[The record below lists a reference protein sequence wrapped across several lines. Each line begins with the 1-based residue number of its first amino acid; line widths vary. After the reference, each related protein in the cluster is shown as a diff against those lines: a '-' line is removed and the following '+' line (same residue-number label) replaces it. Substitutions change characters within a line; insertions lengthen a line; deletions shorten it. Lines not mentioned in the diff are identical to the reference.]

1 MGADHRAFSY
11 ITLPKGFHAVHL
23 PWIQPHKNEQ
33 LSTYALRLATGIKAS
48 EPFILVGLSM
58 GGMMAVEIAKKI
70 LPVCTILISSIPLSA
85 QLPRYYRIAGK
96 LKAYI
101 LLSPSL
107 SKTLVGLTK
116 VFIRRSSPTHLA
128 ADMFQAMDNEFFK
141 WSMTAVLQWD
151 NRQFPQPLF
160 HIHGM
165 KDRTLP
171 IRLTRPTHSVP
182 GAGHMLVMT
191 HPAIINAFLNEV
203 LSTLAV

>member
-11 ITLPKGFHAVHL
+11 ITLPKGFHAIHI
-23 PWIQPHKNEQ
+23 PWIQPYINEQ
-33 LSTYALRLATGIKAS
+33 LSTYALRLAIGIKTS

-58 GGMMAVEIAKKI
+58 GGMMAVEIAKRI
-70 LPVCTILISSIPLSA
+70 PPLCTILISSIPLSA
-85 QLPRYYRIAGK
+85 QLPRCYRVAAK
-96 LKAYI
+96 LKASI
-101 LLSPSL
+101 LLSPPL
-107 SKTLVGLTK
+107 SKTLVGLAK

-128 ADMFQAMDNEFFK
+128 ADMFQAIDNEFFK

-151 NRQFPQPLF
+151 SRQFSQPLF

-171 IRLTRPTHSVP
+171 IRLTHPTNSVP

-191 HPAIINAFLNEV
+191 HPTIVNAFIHEV
-203 LSTLAV
+203 LSNLPV

>member
-11 ITLPKGFHAVHL
+11 ITLPKGFHATHI

-33 LSTYALRLATGIKAS
+33 LSTYALRLTTGIKTS

-70 LPVCTILISSIPLSA
+70 PPVCTILISSIPMSA

-96 LKAYI
+96 LKANI
-101 LLSPSL
+101 LLSPFL

-116 VFIRRSSPTHLA
+116 VFISRSSPTRLA
-128 ADMFQAMDNEFFK
+128 ADMFQAIDYEFFK

-151 NRQFPQPLF
+151 NRLCPRPLF

-171 IRLTRPTHSVP
+171 IRPIPFPEQV
-182 GAGHMLVMT
+182 
-191 HPAIINAFLNEV
+191 ICW
-203 LSTLAV
+203 